1 MYFQELARSL
11 WTHNVVLMGDRD
23 DCVCVNTLTPADVNV
38 FRRIGG
44 LAFNSWS
51 PFVYDRFTTQMFAF
65 HNDKAAN
72 REEGH
77 VVGS

>member
-1 MYFQELARSL
+1 M
-11 WTHNVVLMGDRD
+11 
-23 DCVCVNTLTPADVNV
+23 PACVNV

-44 LAFNSWS
+44 LAFTSWS
-51 PFVYDRFTTQMFAF
+51 PFVYDRFTVYIFVF